1 MREVNKLKDSEL
13 YLALRDII
21 TIGNKAVKN
30 AKEENKR
37 YGIPEFF
44 WKNGKIYYLLD
55 NGELTTIKP
64 DILK

>member
-1 MREVNKLKDSEL
+1 MREVKKLKNSNL
-13 YLALRDII
+13 YLTLRDIL

-30 AKEENKR
+30 VKEENKR

-44 WKNGKIYYLLD
+44 WKNGKIYYLKD